1 MKAVGIDLGTTNSL
15 VAVVDQGN
23 ARVLRDEDGEGI
35 VPSVVRYDAG
45 GHVVVGHQARNAAHE
60 YPERTIVSAKRLIGR
75 TKSEAESLELGE
87 KRLIQDG
94 PILRIQAGDA
104 TPTPIEVSA
113 EILKV
118 LKKQASRAM
127 GGDVT
132 RAVITVPAY
141 FDDTQRQATRQAG
154 RLAGLEVMRLLNE
167 PTAAALA
174 YGLDT
179 RKEGRFAIFDLGGGT
194 FDISILHLVDGV
206 FEVLATG
213 GDTQL
218 GGDDFDAIVMRALA
232 DTFELDL
239 SIASAGLIRRLL
251 RAAED
256 AKIHLSEHFEASITV
271 QDDGGQVHQTT
282 LSRDEYAALIQPV
295 LQRVLGPCQR
305 AFGDAGIRPELLDGV
320 VLVGGS
326 TRSPFVR
333 RFVSDL
339 FQQSPLH
346 DIDPDEVVAMGAAS
360 QADLL
365 SLESELRVIDGAD
378 VLLLDV
384 TPLSVG
390 LETMGGLAEKVI
402 PRCSQIPAS
411 RSQDFTTYQDGQT
424 AMDIHVVQGER
435 ELVEDCRSLARF
447 QLKGI
452 PPGPA
457 GQARIRVTFQ
467 IDADGILRVSAN
479 ELSTGIEQSIDVQ
492 PSHGLS
498 DAQVEDMLQASLDH
512 AEEDVHARLLR
523 TAQVE
528 AERVLSSLEKALE
541 VDGDLL
547 VDDEAAVIREVVND
561 LRTAMKGTDHAPIQ
575 DLTETLDKVS
585 GGFAHRRME
594 RALKAGLANVEIEQ
608 LEAELDTPESTEE

>member
-1 MKAVGIDLGTTNSL
+1 M
-15 VAVVDQGN
+15 
-23 ARVLRDEDGEGI
+23 
-35 VPSVVRYDAG
+35 
-45 GHVVVGHQARNAAHE
+45 
-60 YPERTIVSAKRLIGR
+60 
-75 TKSEAESLELGE
+75 
-87 KRLIQDG
+87 
-94 PILRIQAGDA
+94 
-104 TPTPIEVSA
+104 
-113 EILKV
+113 
-118 LKKQASRAM
+118 QAS
-127 GGDVT
+127 
-132 RAVITVPAY
+132 
-141 FDDTQRQATRQAG
+141 
-154 RLAGLEVMRLLNE
+154 GLSSLTE
-167 PTAAALA
+167 
-174 YGLDT
+174 
-179 RKEGRFAIFDLGGGT
+179 F
-194 FDISILHLVDGV
+194 
-206 FEVLATG
+206 
-213 GDTQL
+213 
-218 GGDDFDAIVMRALA
+218 
-232 DTFELDL
+232 
-239 SIASAGLIRRLL
+239 
-251 RAAED
+251 
-256 AKIHLSEHFEASITV
+256 
-271 QDDGGQVHQTT
+271 
-282 LSRDEYAALIQPV
+282 
-295 LQRVLGPCQR
+295 
-305 AFGDAGIRPELLDGV
+305 
-320 VLVGGS
+320 LVGGS
-326 TRSPFVR
+326 TRAFVR

-467 IDADGILRVSAN
+467 IDADGILKVSAN

-547 VDDEAAVIREVVND
+547 VDDEAAVIRGCE
-561 LRTAMKGTDHAPIQ
+561 
-575 DLTETLDKVS
+575 
-585 GGFAHRRME
+585 
-594 RALKAGLANVEIEQ
+594 
-608 LEAELDTPESTEE
+608 